1 MMQNNPTQAA
11 HPPIPTQTPGS
22 APMTAEAQIA
32 LLVSLFE
39 QGRYADM
46 ESAARDAIL
55 RHPEHGI
62 SWKALCMALQF
73 QGRNAEALEPL
84 RRAAQLLP
92 NDIDICF
99 NLSEVLLAAGRPA
112 EAQASLR
119 RALALNPRHVPAH
132 FSLGRALA
140 DCAQHAEAESSYR
153 AALALDPSVAEGHNN
168 LGVLLLDRQRPD
180 EAEASFRQALSL
192 KQAFAEAHGNLGLA
206 LKEQGRLTEAVAAFE
221 IALALKPDF
230 VHAHFTLS
238 TLANLREG
246 QDFLERLEALR
257 QEAPQMPLP
266 TRVRYWFALGKWR
279 EDAGQ
284 YDASFAAYHEGNR
297 LQHGQIPIDEAGE
310 EALVERVIA
319 TFSRDYL
326 ARAPLAI
333 PESVKSA
340 PPILIVGMP
349 RSGTTLLEQI
359 LASCPGVAGV
369 GEVTDLH
376 DTVKAAMPGRDF
388 SFYPDAVT
396 LMGDGAL
403 AGIAADYSQALAKRA
418 PQALRVVDKLLSN
431 FLFIGLLHRI
441 LPGVKII
448 HAMRHP
454 MDTCFSN
461 YACLFDQSN
470 LNFAYDLGTLG
481 RCYRRY
487 ARLMRHWH
495 AVLPPGA
502 ILDVRYEDVVADTEG
517 QARRVLDYLGMPWDD
532 NCLAF
537 HRNERKVKTVSAA
550 QVRRPIYRSSL
561 SRWKRFE
568 LHLDELRAALG
579 DELAHWQ

>member
-1 MMQNNPTQAA
+1 MSKKHTAAA
-11 HPPIPTQTPGS
+11 HASVKTAVPHDSGVS
-22 APMTAEAQIA
+22 ASADIGA
-32 LLVSLFE
+32 LVSLFE
-39 QGRYADM
+39 HGRHGEM
-46 ESAARDAIL
+46 ETLARDLIM
-55 RHPEHGI
+55 RQPQHGI
-62 SWKALCMALQF
+62 AWKALCMALQF
-73 QGRNAEALEPL
+73 QGRNAEALAPL

-92 NDIDICF
+92 NDLDVCH
-99 NLSEVLLAAGRPA
+99 NLGEVLLSTGRPA
-112 EAQASLR
+112 EAQIHLR
-119 RALALNPRHVPAH
+119 RALVLNPRHVPSL

-140 DCAQHAEAESSYR
+140 DCAQPAEAEGHYR
-153 AALALDPSVAEGHNN
+153 AALAYDPSIAEGHNN
-168 LGVLLLDRQRPD
+168 LGVLLLDQQRLT
-180 EAEASFRQALSL
+180 EAEACFHQALS
-192 KQAFAEAHGNLGLA
+192 KKPAFAEAHSNLGLV
-206 LKEQGRLTEAVAAFE
+206 LKEQGRLAEAVAAFE
-221 IALALKPDF
+221 LAITLKPDF
-230 VHAHFTLS
+230 IQAHFSLS
-238 TLANLREG
+238 TLTNLREG
-246 QDFLERLEALR
+246 QDFLERLDTL
-257 QEAPQMPLP
+257 QPQAASMPLP

-310 EALVERVIA
+310 EALTDRIIA

-326 ARAPLAI
+326 AHPPL
-333 PESVKSA
+333 PSVVQR

-359 LASCPGVAGV
+359 LASCAGVVGV

-376 DTVKAAMPGRDF
+376 ETVKAAMPGGDF
-388 SFYPDAVT
+388 AHYPAAVAGMDDT
-396 LMGDGAL
+396 VLAAL
-403 AGIAADYSQALAKRA
+403 AARYQRALHARA
-418 PQALRVVDKLLSN
+418 PQAQRIVDKLLSN
-431 FLFIGLLHRI
+431 FLFLGLLHRI

-454 MDTCFSN
+454 MDICFSS

-495 AVLPPGA
+495 DVLPAGT

-517 QARRVLDYLGMPWDD
+517 QARRVLDYLGLPWDD

-537 HRNERKVKTVSAA
+537 HRNERKVNTVSAA

-561 SRWKRFE
+561 SRWKRYE
-568 LHLDELRAALG
+568 PHLGELRAALG
-579 DELAHWQ
+579 DELDYWTED

>member
-1 MMQNNPTQAA
+1 MSKKQTFAVRAPVVAAAPVGAQA
-11 HPPIPTQTPGS
+11 P
-22 APMTAEAQIA
+22 AQADIVS
-32 LLVSLFE
+32 LVALFE
-39 QGRYADM
+39 QGRHAEM
-46 ESAARDAIL
+46 ETRARTLIM

-62 SWKALCMALQF
+62 GWKALCMALQF
-73 QGRNAEALEPL
+73 QGRLAEAVAPL
-84 RRAAQLLP
+84 QRAALLLP
-92 NDIDICF
+92 YDVDICY
-99 NLSEVLLAAGRPA
+99 NLGEVLLSTGRPA
-112 EAQASLR
+112 EAQAHLR

-140 DCAQHAEAESSYR
+140 DCAQPAGAEACYR
-153 AALALDPSVAEGHNN
+153 TALALDPTIAEGHNN
-168 LGVLLLDRQRPD
+168 LGVLLLDQQRFTD
-180 EAEASFRQALSL
+180 AETCFRQALST
-192 KQAFAEAHGNLGLA
+192 KPAFAEAHGNLGLA
-206 LKEQGRLTEAVAAFE
+206 LKEQGRLADAVAAFE
-221 IALALKPDF
+221 VAIALKPDF
-230 VHAHFTLS
+230 IHAHFSLS
-238 TLANLREG
+238 TLTTLREG
-246 QDFLERLEALR
+246 QDYLERLEVL
-257 QEAPQMPLP
+257 QHQAPGLALP

-279 EDAGQ
+279 EDVGQ
-284 YDASFAAYHEGNR
+284 YDASFAAYREGNR

-310 EALVERVIA
+310 EALTDRIIA
-319 TFSRDYL
+319 TFSREYL
-326 ARAPLAI
+326 ARPPLA
-333 PESVKSA
+333 A
-340 PPILIVGMP
+340 AAGQPPILIVGMP

-359 LASCPGVAGV
+359 LASCPGVVGV

-376 DTVKAAMPGRDF
+376 EIVKAAMPDGDF
-388 SFYPDAVT
+388 ANYPAAISGMDDAA
-396 LMGDGAL
+396 LSAL
-403 AGIAADYSQALAKRA
+403 AARYRQALHARA
-418 PQALRVVDKLLSN
+418 PQAERVVDKLLSN

-495 AVLPPGA
+495 AVLPAGT

-517 QARRVLDYLGMPWDD
+517 QARRVLDYLGLPWDG

-550 QVRRPIYRSSL
+550 QVRRPIYRTSL
-561 SRWKRFE
+561 SRWKRYE
-568 LHLDELRAALG
+568 RHLGELRAALG
-579 DELAHWQ
+579 DELDYWDCT